1 MPQNKTG
8 FRKGMGTIDNIYVL
22 NHLVNKQLNREK
34 GKLVAIFVDLRAAFD
49 SVDREILWKTMRERG
64 IREGMVR
71 RYEDMLRETS
81 SRVRVREERSEQFW
95 TERGMKQGCPLSPG
109 LFNLLTADL
118 KEEMRKGGWGGMR
131 LKGEK
136 VYSLAYA
143 DDVVLLAE

>member
-1 MPQNKTG
+1 ME
-8 FRKGMGTIDNIYVL
+8 TIDNIYVL
-22 NHLVNKQLNREK
+22 THLVNKKLSREK
-34 GKLVAIFVDLRAAFD
+34 GKLVAFFIDLRAAFD

-64 IREGMVR
+64 IREGLVQ
-71 RYEDMLRETS
+71 RYEDMLRETR
-81 SRVRVREERSEQFW
+81 SRMRVGGERSEQFW
-95 TERGMKQGCPLSPG
+95 TGRGVKQGCPLSPG

-118 KEEMRKGGWGGMR
+118 EEEMRKGGWGGMR